1 MTTPAPI
8 PYNESVAAHVAAVI
22 KLADALETDYDDEH
36 YSDKPEDGL
45 PRPRV
50 LAARAVKARPF
61 SRFQAAGFNLLRSV
75 CGTDSHPLCREWI
88 NYVHSPVVDAVR
100 RGAGILEGFL
110 DSWKAGALWP
120 TSGEPEQPTREL
132 KPEEFG
138 KVGIDTSGGGE

>member
-1 MTTPAPI
+1 MTHPDPI
-8 PYNESVAAHVAAVI
+8 PYNDTVAEHVQAVI
-22 KLADALETDYDDEH
+22 KLVDTLEMDYDDEH
-36 YSDKPEDGL
+36 YSDDPADGHCK
-45 PRPRV
+45 PRV

-75 CGTDSHPLCREWI
+75 CGTDSHPMCREWI

-110 DSWKAGALWP
+110 DAWKAGAIWP
-120 TSGEPEQPTREL
+120 TSGEPERPAREL

-138 KVGIDTSGGGE
+138 KVGIDTASKDD